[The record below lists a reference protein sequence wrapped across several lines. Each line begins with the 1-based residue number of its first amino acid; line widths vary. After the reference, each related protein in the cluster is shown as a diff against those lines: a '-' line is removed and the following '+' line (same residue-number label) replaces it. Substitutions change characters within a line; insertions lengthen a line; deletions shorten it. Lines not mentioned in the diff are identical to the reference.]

1 MAPVVTISAT
11 YGAAGSVIG
20 PAVAERLGVPFLDRA
35 IPEEVAERLGCPLAE
50 ALEYDDRAP
59 VGLERLLVS
68 AARFPSVTFSGVDP
82 VLLGPT
88 TAEGKVLY
96 DQEFVAH
103 TERVITAVGQS
114 GGVILGRAGALVLAD
129 HPTAL
134 HVRLDGPRERRLRQA
149 VALREAARF
158 EALHRGEAD
167 PGPWRPPTLRDLD
180 ANDRARS
187 AYVRRFYRTDPADP
201 KHYQVVLDT
210 TVIAHST
217 CVDIIERLAR
227 ERAEAH
233 RGRTDTPV

>member
-134 HVRLDGPRERRLRQA
+134 HVRSTGPGSGGSGKRSHCARRHGSKHSTGEKRTPDRGVPLHCATSTPTTGR
-149 VALREAARF
+149 AAPMSG
-158 EALHRGEAD
+158 ASIG
-167 PGPWRPPTLRDLD
+167 PTLLTPSTTRW
-180 ANDRARS
+180 S
-187 AYVRRFYRTDPADP
+187 WTRR
-201 KHYQVVLDT
+201 
-210 TVIAHST
+210 
-217 CVDIIERLAR
+217 
-227 ERAEAH
+227 
-233 RGRTDTPV
+233 